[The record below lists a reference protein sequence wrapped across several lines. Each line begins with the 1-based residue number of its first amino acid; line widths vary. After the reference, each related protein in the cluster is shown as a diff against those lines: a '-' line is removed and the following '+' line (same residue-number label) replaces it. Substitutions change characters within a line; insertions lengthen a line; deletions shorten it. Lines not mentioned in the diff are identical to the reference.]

1 MKKTLLTLSLTTA
14 AALFIAGCASNDKNT
29 TQPGA
34 TKTAAA
40 ATNPAPATPGAPKAN
55 PNKVEIFNGKDLAGL
70 VAKGGAA
77 KYSVSPE
84 GYLVGTAVANTPN
97 SFLATDKNYAN
108 FVLEYE
114 FLDDPRL
121 NSGVQIRSHA
131 EVKDVNYKDY
141 ATGKMIKIP
150 AGRVHGYQAEIDTNP
165 KNMNKADG
173 AARQWTAGLYEEG
186 RRGWLSPRIETPEA
200 LAFSVQGRKLTKVN
214 EWNKVKIEANGPHIR
229 MWLNGEP
236 RVDLRDDGYATGF
249 IAFQVHGIG
258 KDTAMEGAEVKF
270 RNIALTKINDNSL
283 TDSEKADGWKLLF
296 DGRTSKGWRSAK
308 GPEFPKEGWTVEKG
322 QLHTAASG
330 GKESAAAGDIITIE
344 RYKQFEVSVDFKLT
358 KGANS
363 GLKYYVQPDLN
374 QGAGSAF
381 GLEFQM
387 LDDAVHP
394 DAKLGRDGNRT
405 VGSLYDLITAQ
416 NKRPNPI
423 GQWNNAYV
431 ITKGSKVEHWL
442 NGRLIVSYDR
452 NTDDFRALVAKSK
465 YADPKYGKNFGE
477 WADGHI
483 LLQEH
488 GDEVWF
494 KNVKLRDL
502 APKPA
507 AKGAKKAPAKK
518 ADAPA
523 QK

>member
-1 MKKTLLTLSLTTA
+1 MNKTLLTLSLTA
-14 AALFIAGCASNDKNT
+14 AALLLVGCASDDKSTGKPAANVA
-29 TQPGA
+29 A
-34 TKTAAA
+34 TKA
-40 ATNPAPATPGAPKAN
+40 APAAPGAPKAN
-55 PNKVEIFNGKDLAGL
+55 PNKVEIFNGKDLTGFKKL
-70 VAKGGAA
+70 GGEAA
-77 KYSVSPE
+77 YSVSPE
-84 GYLVGTAVANTPN
+84 GNLVGTSTLNTPN
-97 SFLATDKNYAN
+97 TFLATEKNYAN
-108 FVLEYE
+108 FVLEYD
-114 FLDDPRL
+114 FLNDPRL

-131 EVKDVNYKDY
+131 EAKEVNYK
-141 ATGKMIKIP
+141 TPEGKAAKVP
-150 AGRVHGYQAEIDTNP
+150 AGRVHGYQAEIDTDP
-165 KNMNKADG
+165 KNVKKPDTE
-173 AARQWTAGLYEEG
+173 ARMWSAGLYEEG
-186 RRGWLSPRIETPEA
+186 RRGWIVPGFGGGDA
-200 LAFSVQGRKLTKVN
+200 LAFSKQGREISKVG
-214 EWNKVKIEANGPHIR
+214 EWNHVKVEANGNRIR
-229 MWLNGEP
+229 TWLNGVQ
-236 RVDLRDDGYATGF
+236 RVDVRDDGYMNGF

-258 KDTAMEGAEVKF
+258 KDEAKAGTTVQW
-270 RNIALTKINDNSL
+270 RNIALTKIPDNSL

-308 GPEFPKEGWTVEKG
+308 GPEFPKEGWSVEKG
-322 QLHTAASG
+322 MLHTAASG
-330 GKESAAAGDIITIE
+330 GKESAAAGDIITIA

-405 VGSLYDLITAQ
+405 VSSLYDLITASKD
-416 NKRPNPI
+416 KRPNRI
-423 GQWNNAYV
+423 GDWNNAYV
-431 ITKGSKVEHWL
+431 ITKGTKVEHWL
-442 NGRLIVSYDR
+442 NGRLVVSYDR
-452 NTDDFRALVAKSK
+452 STDEFRALVAKSK

-502 APKPA
+502 APKAP
-507 AKGAKKAPAKK
+507 AKKAPAKK

>member
-1 MKKTLLTLSLTTA
+1 MKKTLLLLSLTA
-14 AALFIAGCASNDKNT
+14 AALLLAGCASDDKT
-29 TQPGA
+29 TGKP
-34 TKTAAA
+34 A
-40 ATNPAPATPGAPKAN
+40 ATAAPKAN
-55 PNKVEIFNGKDLAGL
+55 PNKVEIFNGKDLTGL
-70 VAKGGAA
+70 KKLGGDAA
-77 KYSVSPE
+77 YSVSPE

-97 SFLATDKNYAN
+97 SFLATEKNYAN

-131 EVKDVNYKDY
+131 EAKDISYKDY
-141 ATGKMIKIP
+141 LTGKTIKVP

-165 KNMNKADG
+165 KNLNKADG
-173 AARQWTAGLYEEG
+173 DARQWTAGLYEEG
-186 RRGWLSPRIETPEA
+186 RRGWLSPRVETPEA
-200 LAFSVQGRKLTKVN
+200 LAFSVQGRKLTKVGD
-214 EWNKVKIEANGPHIR
+214 WNKVKVEANGSRIR
-229 MWLNGEP
+229 MWLNGEQ
-236 RVDLRDDGYATGF
+236 RVDLRDDGYTNGF

-258 KDTAMEGAEVKF
+258 KDASMAGAQVKF
-270 RNIALTKINDNSL
+270 RNIELTKIPDNTL
-283 TDSEKADGWKLLF
+283 TESEKADGWKLLF

-330 GKESAAAGDIITIE
+330 GKESAAAGDIITIA

-405 VGSLYDLITAQ
+405 VGSLYDLITAV
-416 NKRPNPI
+416 NKRPNAI

-431 ITKGSKVEHWL
+431 ITKGSRVEHWL
-442 NGRLIVSYDR
+442 NGRLVVAYYRD
-452 NTDDFRALVAKSK
+452 TDEFRSLVAKSK

-507 AKGAKKAPAKK
+507 AKGGKKAPAKP
-518 ADAPA
+518 ADADA
-523 QK
+523 KK

>member
-1 MKKTLLTLSLTTA
+1 MKKNLLTLSLTA
-14 AALFIAGCASNDKNT
+14 AALLIAGCASDS
-29 TQPGA
+29 
-34 TKTAAA
+34 KTA
-40 ATNPAPATPGAPKAN
+40 APKAN
-55 PNKVEIFNGKDLAGL
+55 PNKVEIFNGKDLTGFKKL
-70 VAKGGAA
+70 GGEAA
-77 KYSVSPE
+77 YSVSPE
-84 GYLVGTAVANTPN
+84 GYLVGTSTLNTPN
-97 SFLATDKNYAN
+97 TFLATEKNYAN
-108 FVLEYE
+108 FVLEYD
-114 FLDDPRL
+114 FLNDPRL
-121 NSGVQIRSHA
+121 NSGVQIRSHV
-131 EVKDVNYKDY
+131 ETKDTNYKDY
-141 ATGKMIKIP
+141 ASNKTIKIP
-150 AGRVHGYQAEIDTNP
+150 AGRVYGYQAEIDTDP
-165 KNMNKADG
+165 KNVKKPDTE
-173 AARQWTAGLYEEG
+173 ARQWSAGLYEEG
-186 RRGWLSPRIETPEA
+186 RRGWIFPGFGGGDA
-200 LAFSVQGRKLTKVN
+200 LAFSKQGRAISKVG
-214 EWNKVKIEANGPHIR
+214 EWNHVKVEANGNRIR
-229 MWLNGEP
+229 TWLNGVP
-236 RVDLRDDGYATGF
+236 RVDVRDDGHLNGF

-258 KDTAMEGAEVKF
+258 KDQVKAGTTVQW
-270 RNIALTKINDNSL
+270 RNITLTKINDNSL

-308 GPEFPKEGWTVEKG
+308 GPDFPKEGWTIEKG

-330 GKESAAAGDIITIE
+330 GKESAAAGDIITVD

-405 VGSLYDLITAQ
+405 VSSLYDLITAQ
-416 NKRPNPI
+416 NKRPNAI

-431 ITKGSKVEHWL
+431 ITKGTKVEHWL
-442 NGRLIVSYDR
+442 NGRLVVAYDR
-452 NTDDFRALVAKSK
+452 NTDEFRALVAKSK

-507 AKGAKKAPAKK
+507 AKKAPAKK
-518 ADAPA
+518 ADAEA
-523 QK
+523 KK